1 MSAQWTWE
9 QIVCATFFFFHQKME
24 LKGIRTALKTG
35 CYWCLCLSCK
45 CCLAPFSTPCPTS
58 TCRISRHT
66 PTHSGGGDGN
76 TVRLM
81 LRNLFLFLN
90 SHETKIITFPPK
102 IHALRI
108 LFSLNNVADN
118 WIRYPK
124 GKKKKNNKG
133 REKEKGE
140 GGRWQTCRE
149 RPQKIRVSVDLFHLC
164 R

>member
-1 MSAQWTWE
+1 MSAWYKQSKLE
-9 QIVCATFFFFHQKME
+9 SRECARHFFFQRKME
-24 LKGIRTALKTG
+24 LKRIRTALKTS

-45 CCLAPFSTPCPTS
+45 CCLVTFSMPCPTS
-58 TCRISRHT
+58 TCRVSRHT
-66 PTHSGGGDGN
+66 ATHSNSGGGN

-124 GKKKKNNKG
+124 GKKKKG
-133 REKEKGE
+133 REKEKG
-140 GGRWQTCRE
+140 GRGWQTYRE
-149 RPQKIRVSVDLFHLC
+149 RP
-164 R
+164 